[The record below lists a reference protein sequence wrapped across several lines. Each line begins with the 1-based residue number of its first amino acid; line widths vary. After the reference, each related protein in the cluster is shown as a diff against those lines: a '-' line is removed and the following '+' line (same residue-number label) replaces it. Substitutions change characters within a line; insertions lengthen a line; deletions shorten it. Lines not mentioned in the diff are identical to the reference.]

1 MAISTLDAESIR
13 LMCSGQVV
21 VDLASAVKEL
31 VENAL
36 DASATSV
43 DVRLVDYGAS
53 EIECSDDGCGIA
65 SADFASIVERHKTS
79 KLREFSALQ
88 TINSFG
94 FRGEALASLCELAE
108 EFWVVTRCASERV
121 GARLAFS
128 RDGSII
134 SATACARSVGT
145 TVKVKGLFKNLP
157 VRRADFVRNK
167 KRHYT
172 KALRMMH
179 AYTLIATHCRLRVV
193 LDVTGKRSTV
203 IAVQGKRTVKESVSS
218 LFGVKLAQSLDQ
230 FERALDEGHND
241 PPRSITGLVSRAGV
255 GVGRSEGDRQFLFCN
270 GRPIDAPK
278 FVRAVNDTWRTFEI
292 ARKPAFFID
301 VSLPRDK
308 VDINVSPNKREVFFD
323 NEASIL
329 DGLKVALTST
339 WEDSRG
345 RLRSKQSDAIAS
357 SVMHNVSTAACN
369 VDNRIQSPPGRTQN
383 ARENTARAP
392 PTYLG
397 RTKLSCNGASRMI
410 QWQAA
415 TAPSSLQRSK
425 QFAAQLRRKR
435 MTVLPYLGAP
445 SSLALTKGDFSK
457 MEIIGQFNLG
467 FLVCKLNEHMF
478 VVDQHAADEK
488 SRYEFNWKNTKIQTQ
503 PLLAPKTLELGIAEE
518 LAFVEMHGV
527 FKKNGFAFVI
537 DKSARVGTRVKI
549 LGVPS
554 AKGVTFGI
562 TDAHELVSILAGS
575 ESTCIASTVKLP
587 GLHALFASKACRSA
601 IMIGTALKMSEM
613 SRLLVQ
619 LAILDQPWNCPH
631 GRPTIRHLGVG
642 PGNNKYT

>member
-1 MAISTLDAESIR
+1 MAISSLDAESIR

-36 DASATSV
+36 DAAATSV
-43 DVRLVDYGAS
+43 DVRFVDYGAS

-65 SADFASIVERHKTS
+65 SADFASIAERYKTS

-145 TVKVKGLFKNLP
+145 TVKVKGLFNNLP
-157 VRRADFVRNK
+157 VRRADFLRNK

-172 KALRMMH
+172 RALRIMH

-193 LDVTGKRSTV
+193 LDVNGKRTTV
-203 IAVQGKRTVKESVSS
+203 VAVQGNRTVKEGVSS
-218 LFGVKLAQSLDQ
+218 LFGVKLARSLDQ
-230 FERALDEGHND
+230 FERVLDEGHND

-329 DGLKVALTST
+329 NGLKVALTST

-345 RLRSKQSDAIAS
+345 RLRSKQPDPVSS
-357 SVMHNVSTAACN
+357 SVMHASTAACN
-369 VDNRIQSPPGRTQN
+369 RDHRVQRPPGCTQN
-383 ARENTARAP
+383 VREKPARAP
-392 PTYLG
+392 STYLG
-397 RTKLSCNGASRMI
+397 KTKLSCGEIRMI
-410 QWQAA
+410 EWQAA
-415 TAPSSLQRSK
+415 TAPPSLQRSK

-435 MTVLPYLGAP
+435 MTVLPHLRAP

-467 FLVCKLNEHMF
+467 FLVCKLSEHLF

-527 FKKNGFAFVI
+527 FKKNGFTFFI
-537 DKSARVGTRVKI
+537 DKSAPVGTRVKM

-554 AKGVTFGI
+554 AKGVTFGM

-575 ESTCIASTVKLP
+575 ESTCVNASTAKLP

-601 IMIGTALKMSEM
+601 IMIGTALKMAEM

-642 PGNNKYT
+642 PG